1 MSKVVCVVGGGIMG
15 SGIAQVLAGAGMQVR
30 LCDVSDALLARARQG
45 IERSLAR
52 FIKAGK
58 LTEADAQAI
67 AGRIEMTTDLETGA
81 AAADFVIEAV
91 TEDLAIKAEI
101 FRRLDAVCRPEV
113 IFASNTSQISIT
125 SIAATTRRPAQVL
138 GLHFFNPPPVM
149 RLVEVIRGLETS
161 DETLQTALALVSQLG
176 KTPVVCKDAQGFITS
191 RIIMATIL
199 EGMRILEAG
208 LATKEDIDQACR
220 LGFNWPMGPI
230 ELVDFTGLDTFQLAT
245 EAMRE
250 VYGEQW
256 RSPQIL
262 RQHVA
267 AHRYGRKNGHGFYA
281 YPEAGAG
288 KQI

>member
-1 MSKVVCVVGGGIMG
+1 MKVVCVVGGGIMG
-15 SGIAQVLAGAGMQVR
+15 SGIAQVCAGAGLQVR
-30 LCDVSDALLARARQG
+30 LCDVSEALLARARQG
-45 IERSLAR
+45 IERSVAR

-67 AGRIEMTTDLETGA
+67 AGRVETTTDLEA
-81 AAADFVIEAV
+81 AAASADVVIEAV
-91 TEDLAIKAEI
+91 TEDFKIKEGI
-101 FRRLDAVCRPEV
+101 FRRLDAICRPEV
-113 IFASNTSQISIT
+113 ILASNTSQISIT
-125 SIAATTRRPAQVL
+125 SIAAATGRPGQVI

-161 DETLQTALALVSQLG
+161 DETLQTSLNLVSHLG
-176 KTPVVCKDAQGFITS
+176 KTPVVCQDAQGFITS

-230 ELVDFTGLDTFQLAT
+230 ELVDFTGLDTFLFAA

-250 VYGEQW
+250 AYGEQW
-256 RSPQIL
+256 RAPQTL

-267 AHRYGRKNGHGFYA
+267 ARRYGRKSSQGFYT
-281 YPEAGAG
+281 YPEAGTS
-288 KQI
+288 K